1 MSEPE
6 NTTNNVPEETTN
18 LVEESYV
25 AEPKVDEQKTD
36 DIVNETTNLVEE
48 SNVAEPKVDEQ
59 KINDIVDETT
69 NLIEE
74 SNVEYKTDDVVEESS
89 IELTIED
96 KKMVMRKLLADFLI
110 DKTKVD
116 KLKVDLNLSTQFL
129 DFLSK
134 ITESYPELLNE
145 IEKSLTDIV
154 SDKVIDSN
162 DIPKLVVLIKNVYK
176 NFNDSNN
183 FKKLFKITIED
194 SINFIKNILL
204 ILIELEHINVKDKDS
219 VIIIIDLCIDL
230 LTTSVDVTE
239 TLISKFK
246 SCFRC

>member
-6 NTTNNVPEETTN
+6 NTTNNVPEETTK
-18 LVEESYV
+18 L
-25 AEPKVDEQKTD
+25 
-36 DIVNETTNLVEE
+36 LEE
-48 SNVAEPKVDEQ
+48 SNVAEPKVEKTKNEQ
-59 KINDIVDETT
+59 KINDVVEETT
-69 NLIEE
+69 NLVEE
-74 SNVEYKTDDVVEESS
+74 PKVAEPKDEQKTDDVVEESS

-96 KKMVMRKLLADFLI
+96 KKMVMRKLLADFLM

-129 DFLSK
+129 DFLNK

-145 IEKSLTDIV
+145 IEKSLTDII

-204 ILIELEHINVKDKDS
+204 ILIELEHVKVKDKDS

>member
-6 NTTNNVPEETTN
+6 NTTNNVPEETTK
-18 LVEESYV
+18 L
-25 AEPKVDEQKTD
+25 
-36 DIVNETTNLVEE
+36 LEE
-48 SNVAEPKVDEQ
+48 SNVAEPKVEKTKNEQ
-59 KINDIVDETT
+59 KINDVVEETT
-69 NLIEE
+69 NLVEE
-74 SNVEYKTDDVVEESS
+74 PKVAEPKDEQKTDDVVEESS

-96 KKMVMRKLLADFLI
+96 KKMVMRKLLADFLM

-145 IEKSLTDIV
+145 IEKSLTDII

-204 ILIELEHINVKDKDS
+204 ILIELEHVKVKDKDS

>member
-1 MSEPE
+1 MPEPE

-18 LVEESYV
+18 LLD
-25 AEPKVDEQKTD
+25 EPKV
-36 DIVNETTNLVEE
+36 
-48 SNVAEPKVDEQ
+48 AEHKV
-59 KINDIVDETT
+59 
-69 NLIEE
+69 
-74 SNVEYKTDDVVEESS
+74 DDVVEESS

-96 KKMVMRKLLADFLI
+96 KKMVIGKLLADFLI

-204 ILIELEHINVKDKDS
+204 ILIELEHIKVKDKDS

-246 SCFRC
+246 SCFKC

>member
-1 MSEPE
+1 MPEPE

-18 LVEESYV
+18 LLDETKV
-25 AEPKVDEQKTD
+25 AEPKVE
-36 DIVNETTNLVEE
+36 ET
-48 SNVAEPKVDEQ
+48 
-59 KINDIVDETT
+59 KIEHKANDVVDETT
-69 NLIEE
+69 KLVDEPKVAE
-74 SNVEYKTDDVVEESS
+74 HKVDDVVEESS

-96 KKMVMRKLLADFLI
+96 KKMVIGKLLADFLI

-204 ILIELEHINVKDKDS
+204 ILIELEHIKVKDKDS

>member
-1 MSEPE
+1 MPEPE

-18 LVEESYV
+18 LLDETKV
-25 AEPKVDEQKTD
+25 AEPKVEETKIEHKAD
-36 DIVNETTNLVEE
+36 DVVDETTKLVEE
-48 SNVAEPKVDEQ
+48 PKVAEPKVAEH
-59 KINDIVDETT
+59 KV
-69 NLIEE
+69 EE
-74 SNVEYKTDDVVEESS
+74 PKVEHKADDVVEESS

-96 KKMVMRKLLADFLI
+96 KKMVIGKLLADFLI

-204 ILIELEHINVKDKDS
+204 ILIELEHIKVKDKDS